1 MKHRITAL
9 LVSTLAVP
17 AMLANPADEKA
28 KAPLTQQ
35 EIALGIE
42 KHGSGATLLSTEQ
55 DELSADVQDLI
66 DEQTD
71 PEIVGLLREIERVM
85 GDATDRLEQKH
96 TDGTTIAIETEVI
109 EKIFDAAKKKQQNQ
123 DGG

>member
-1 MKHRITAL
+1 MKHHITSL
-9 LVSTLAVP
+9 LISTLAIP
-17 AMLANPADEKA
+17 TMLANPADEKA
-28 KAPLTQQ
+28 KRTLTQQ
-35 EIALGIE
+35 EIAIGIE
-42 KHGSGATLLSTEQ
+42 KHGTGATRLSNEQ

-71 PEIVGLLREIERVM
+71 PEIVGLLREIESVM

-109 EKIFDAAKKKQQNQ
+109 EKIFDAAKKKQQKQ
-123 DGG
+123 GGG

>member
-1 MKHRITAL
+1 MKQTILTLLGTAL
-9 LVSTLAVP
+9 ATQ
-17 AMLANPADEKA
+17 AMLANPADENA

-35 EIALGIE
+35 EVAEGIQ
-42 KHGSGATLLSTEQ
+42 KHGTGATLLSNEQ

-71 PEIVGLLREIERVM
+71 PEIVGLLQQIEVVM

-109 EKIFDAAKKKQQNQ
+109 EKIFEAAKKKQQKQ
-123 DGG
+123 GGG